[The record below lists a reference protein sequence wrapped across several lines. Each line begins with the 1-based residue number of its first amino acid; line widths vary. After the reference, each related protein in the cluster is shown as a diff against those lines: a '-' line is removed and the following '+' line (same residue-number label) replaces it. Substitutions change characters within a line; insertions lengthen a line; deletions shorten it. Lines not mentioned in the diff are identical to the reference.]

1 MDIEVFPFILS
12 FDFPLPVKKCPFFCT
27 LRCFLALK
35 CPTTLRQDKKDTG
48 KGGSR
53 VPKAPGTRQTFTNS
67 PPLAAR
73 SPVKDAQVLDAQAHP
88 WAHTRNSQGKTMPVW
103 FSSLL
108 LARSHRRCTLFQ
120 ASPRLTARGLRG
132 YKGPTA
138 ASRGGAR
145 ARAPRG
151 SSTAG
156 NRTTSTLAAEARRRL

>member
-1 MDIEVFPFILS
+1 MDTEVFPFILS

-27 LRCFLALK
+27 LRRFLALK

-53 VPKAPGTRQTFTNS
+53 VPKGPGTRQPSTNS

-73 SPVKDAQVLDAQAHP
+73 SPAKDAQAQP

-145 ARAPRG
+145 ACAPRG